1 MICRRAAP
9 RRTVRRDA
17 LRRGGWYPR
26 VDVHRR
32 PALTPSLCLLLAA
45 ACHPDAPPEPPE
57 LDPGEHLLLSPRG
70 NPEELLGRTVTADA
84 AGGYVVSD
92 ERPAGCDVTVRRVPE
107 RWQRSYQ
114 QDIGRAAHIGT
125 GATPFGEITAQH
137 GKSVKVDAQIDNL
150 EVLQA
155 DLRGC
160 TGTVVSAVKVG
171 TGKREFK
178 AREETSADV
187 KVKAKG
193 VPVGA
198 GGGKWRAVGRA
209 LEWNEPQA
217 WAFSVKDLS
226 ASADMRV
233 ELLLLPEVV
242 HDGEKFAVRVLSE
255 RQVYLIAVFT
265 GPDEQSGIILPNG
278 RQPVPTVTAG
288 GNVELELRAKLATPG
303 VAERDHVVIFGF
315 SERGDF
321 DMFKPPGGNLDSA
334 TVNKYLEGLP
344 KRLESIPARRW
355 TKTEGYLLIEPNAPV
370 PPIEP

>member
-1 MICRRAAP
+1 M
-9 RRTVRRDA
+9 
-17 LRRGGWYPR
+17 
-26 VDVHRR
+26 HRR
-32 PALTPSLCLLLAA
+32 LALTPSLCLLLAA

-70 NPEELLGRTVTADA
+70 NPEELLGRTVTANA
-84 AGGYVVSD
+84 EGGYVVSD

-226 ASADMRV
+226 AAGADMRV
-233 ELLLLPEVV
+233 ELVLLPESVR
-242 HDGEKFAVRVLSE
+242 DGETFSVRVLSG
-255 RQVYLIAVFT
+255 RQVYLVIAFL
-265 GPDEQSGIILPNG
+265 GPNGNAGLILPNG

-288 GNVELELRAKLATPG
+288 GNVELSLGAKLAVPG
-303 VAERDHVVIFGF
+303 AAERDRVVVYAFT
-315 SERGDF
+315 ERGDF
-321 DMFKPPGGNLDSA
+321 DMFKPPSGSLDST
-334 TVNKYLEGLP
+334 TVSAYLAELP
-344 KRLESIPARRW
+344 KRLASIPARRW
-355 TKTEGYLLIEPNAPV
+355 TTTEGYLLIEPKIDPSTAAAP
-370 PPIEP
+370 